1 MTVFINDRQVFVDE
15 TKSLEA
21 ILASENLLRKEGM
34 AVAVNGS
41 IIPRKNWEATTLNNG
56 DKIDVISAFYGG

>member
-1 MTVFINDRQVFVDE
+1 MVIFINDKQILTDE

-21 ILASENLLRKEGM
+21 ILEGENLLQKEGM

-41 IIPRKNWEATTLNNG
+41 IVPRKNWETATLNDG
-56 DKIDVISAFYGG
+56 DKVDVISAFYGG

>member
-1 MTVFINDRQVFVDE
+1 MENRAIYVYLPQINIIMVIFINDKQILADE

-21 ILASENLLRKEGM
+21 ILESENLLQKEGM

-41 IIPRKNWEATTLNNG
+41 IVPR
-56 DKIDVISAFYGG
+56 